1 VRREHVEAELLHE
14 AGQAG
19 GLAFRQVQ
27 HEPGQ
32 RRRVDDRVLERALE
46 AAADE
51 PAVESVV
58 AVLDE
63 DGALCEPQESPARVA
78 ELGSAYQHRSVD
90 VVPLFRVR
98 VDRRAAVDQCVE
110 ERQRTRQLESLG
122 PQLEHQEWGVA
133 GRLDVDGDELC
144 FVQRCL
150 RPKLRRVD
158 RNLFPGDRLGRASR
172 LEEDGLHDVRL
183 SAPRRNW
190 ISSRVIALRS
200 KMAAA

>member
-1 VRREHVEAELLHE
+1 VCWEHVEAELLHE

-32 RRRVDDRVLERALE
+32 RRRVDDRMLQRAFE

-58 AVLDE
+58 AVLDQ
-63 DGALCEPQESPARVA
+63 DRALREPQESAARVA
-78 ELGSAYQHRSVD
+78 ELGSAYQHGSVD
-90 VVPLFRVR
+90 VVPLLRVR
-98 VDRRAAVDQCVE
+98 IDRRSAVDQCVE
-110 ERQRTRQLESLG
+110 ERQRSRQLESLG
-122 PQLEHQEWGVA
+122 PQLENEEWGVA
-133 GRLDVDGDELC
+133 GRLDIDGDELGI
-144 FVQRCL
+144 VERRL
-150 RPKLRRVD
+150 RAELRGVD
-158 RNLFPGDRLGRASR
+158 RNLLPGDGLGGASR
-172 LEEDGLHDVRL
+172 FEKDRLHDVRL
-183 SAPRRNW
+183 SAPRTNW